1 MTTIARVNEQ
11 RSDAREGGFSLV
23 ELVIAVMILAFGVLS
38 MAATTAFVVRQV
50 TLADVNTER
59 AAAYQ
64 TVIERIRATNAN
76 TLGGGSQTVGS
87 YAVTWTITD
96 STTLSKTVRVITQGP
111 GLAKDTSSV
120 IPSIQNNVL
129 DTFTILVLKQ

>member
-1 MTTIARVNEQ
+1 MKPMTEKRAP
-11 RSDAREGGFSLV
+11 AAKGGFSLV
-23 ELVIAVMILAFGVLS
+23 ELVIAVTILAFGVLS

-64 TVIERIRATNAN
+64 SAIEQIRATNAS
-76 TLGGGSQTVGS
+76 TLGAGSQTVGAYS
-87 YAVTWTITD
+87 VTWSITD
-96 STTLSKTVRVITQGP
+96 STTLSKTVRIITQGP
-111 GLAKDTSSV
+111 GLAKDTSAI
-120 IPSIQNNVL
+120 IPSVANNVQ